1 MNDSQQVFQIVE
13 APSFVTLFTWN
24 RVESSNFVKVTEKRA
39 AESELSDS
47 YFRGVSHCLI
57 RVGSGNNFM

>member
-1 MNDSQQVFQIVE
+1 ME
-13 APSFVTLFTWN
+13 APSFATLFTWN
-24 RVESSNFVKVTEKRA
+24 RVEPSNFVKVTEKRA

-57 RVGSGNNFM
+57 RVGSRNNFM

>member
-24 RVESSNFVKVTEKRA
+24 RVEPSNFVKVTEKQA

-57 RVGSGNNFM
+57 RVGSRNNFM